1 MPGNAHAGPRQLF
14 SGSKAKFGPAGA
26 CRREWRQFFL
36 KSPVGHATARHSV
49 PVSHAPRR
57 ARRLRE
63 LPGPGTPDAGPAI
76 DAGIRIYVAPLVVC
90 MEALDRA
97 MFDAICKKT
106 KPAIVR
112 YDVW

>member
-1 MPGNAHAGPRQLF
+1 MRPPGIQCQYLT
-14 SGSKAKFGPAGA
+14 
-26 CRREWRQFFL
+26 L
-36 KSPVGHATARHSV
+36 LVGLEDFVNCLDR
-49 PVSHAPRR
+49 APR
-57 ARRLRE
+57 
-63 LPGPGTPDAGPAI
+63 DAGPAI

-112 YDVW
+112 YDVGHDLRHPGS